1 MEVWKC
7 TTQLCCRRRVPL
19 LLLSCKAILQS
30 AFIWQIIS
38 TTAIPDF
45 LKMSQEICSRGI
57 FHFFLKQEEKKWMEV
72 FVFHSSLHCAPSSK
86 FCKGKFPSKTSKIAE
101 KIWFYAGSWKVACY
115 KRKIVALNK
124 RIKALKKSQNVWNQ
138 ITKTHLLQV
147 KPS

>member
-7 TTQLCCRRRVPL
+7 TTQLCCRRRRVPL

-57 FHFFLKQEEKKWMEV
+57 FHFFLKQEEKNGWRFLYSIQVCTVPLHLNSARESFPQRRQKSRRRYGYMRVAERLRATNGK
-72 FVFHSSLHCAPSSK
+72 SL
-86 FCKGKFPSKTSKIAE
+86 
-101 KIWFYAGSWKVACY
+101 
-115 KRKIVALNK
+115 R
-124 RIKALKKSQNVWNQ
+124 
-138 ITKTHLLQV
+138 
-147 KPS
+147 